1 MSNVKILNPEFWI
14 RDYYDFIINRIDIYI
29 ETEIEKELR
38 SNIGA
43 TSRFDY
49 LNSLR
54 DDFLS
59 EIKSAENENLIDF
72 YNNESLI
79 DSLIKQ
85 YKNDEYELEKCIEV
99 IKEKVIFKK
108 FCFLIKNAEKNLL
121 YLVVTDIYFNEKDI
135 LYIKYIHFIF
145 N

>member
-1 MSNVKILNPEFWI
+1 MSSIKILNPEFWI
-14 RDYYDFIINRIDIYI
+14 RDYYDYIINRIDIYI

-38 SNIGA
+38 SNIAASG
-43 TSRFDY
+43 RIDY

-54 DDFLS
+54 DDFLR
-59 EIKSAENENLIDF
+59 EIKSAENENLID
-72 YNNESLI
+72 YYKNESLI

-99 IKEKVIFKK
+99 IKEKFLFKK

-135 LYIKYIHFIF
+135 LYIK
-145 N
+145 